1 MLLDRCGIDGLGGNS
16 CGKGSA
22 AKDPVDTAVRI
33 VNRSGS
39 GSGIPGCVPG
49 RCGTVEEEVERVPA
63 DETFLTDIAAFRVDW
78 WKKRQVVRN
87 SKK

>member
-1 MLLDRCGIDGLGGNS
+1 MLLDRCGVDGLGGNS

-22 AKDPVDTAVRI
+22 GKDVPTAVRI
-33 VNRSGS
+33 VNRA
-39 GSGIPGCVPG
+39 GSGIPGCVSG

-78 WKKRQVVRN
+78 
-87 SKK
+87 